1 LKLDAPIDVDKDSEY
16 PAPEE
21 NRPQLNQRD
30 LQLNLDVYLKG
41 DYKAYQQFLG
51 KKVEVTGE
59 LTQGFTVHHKTPVM
73 IRVRDIRA
81 VE

>member
-1 LKLDAPIDVDKDSEY
+1 
-16 PAPEE
+16 
-21 NRPQLNQRD
+21 
-30 LQLNLDVYLKG
+30 LKG

-73 IRVRDIRA
+73 IGMRDIKL